1 MQNTPF
7 AKTLTML
14 AAAALS
20 LPLLAAPP
28 DDAPRAQ
35 RQGPGMMQ
43 SADTDGDGT
52 ISRAE
57 FDAAGA
63 RAFARL
69 DEDGDGYVTM
79 DEFEAGPH
87 MERQHAGRGAEE
99 HRARMEERMKLHR
112 AQRFVSA
119 DANGD
124 SILSRAEFDAGRATR
139 FDELDRDD
147 DGSVGPEEMARHRAE
162 RPHHGKRER

>member
-1 MQNTPF
+1 MKTLPF
-7 AKTLTML
+7 ARTFTLL

-28 DDAPRAQ
+28 DDAPGAQ
-35 RQGPGMMQ
+35 RQGPGMMH
-43 SADTDGDGT
+43 AVDTDGDGR

-69 DEDGDGYVTM
+69 DEDGDGFVTM

-87 MERQHAGRGAEE
+87 MGRQHAGPGAKE
-99 HRARMEERMKLHR
+99 RRTRMQERMKLHR
-112 AQRFVSA
+112 AQRFVAA
-119 DANGD
+119 DANED
-124 SILSRAEFDAGRATR
+124 SILSRAEFDAARATR

-147 DGSVGPEEMARHRAE
+147 DGSIDADEMARHRAE
-162 RPHHGKRER
+162 RPHHGKRDR